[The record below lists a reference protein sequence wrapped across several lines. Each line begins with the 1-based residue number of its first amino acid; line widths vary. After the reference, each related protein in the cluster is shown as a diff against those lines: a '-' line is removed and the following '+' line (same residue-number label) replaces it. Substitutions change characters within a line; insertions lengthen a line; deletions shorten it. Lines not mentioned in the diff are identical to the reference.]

1 MRIYLAGKIE
11 KNGWR
16 QSVCSE
22 TDKTQGNDDALDFSC
37 AGRRPITEADSWP
50 VERGA
55 VLGEHDYTGPYFV
68 RCDHGCAHGDSLHGL
83 GRPNDGLVRDRK
95 NLIRLCLTAIRDSDL
110 VFAWITSQD
119 CYGTLVEL
127 GYAAALG
134 CKIAV
139 AVPKYLDD
147 LWFATET
154 AGYVV
159 CGEPSPAKALT
170 EAIAWA
176 RGSKVE
182 AL

>member
-16 QSVCSE
+16 QSVCNGAE
-22 TDKTQGNDDALDFSC
+22 KQHGDYGAFDFDC

-55 VLGEHDYTGPYFV
+55 VLGEHDYTGPYVV
-68 RCDHGCAHGDSLHGL
+68 RCDHGCAHGDSLHGI
-83 GRPNDGLVRDRK
+83 GRPSEGLVRDRK
-95 NLIRLCLTAIRDSDL
+95 NLIRLCLTAIRYSDL
-110 VFAWITSQD
+110 VFAWIYSQD

-127 GYAAALG
+127 GYAAAAG

-147 LWFATET
+147 LWFATEM
-154 AGYVV
+154 AGYII
-159 CGEPSPAKALT
+159 CGEPDPAKALT

-176 RGSKVE
+176 CGSKVE
-182 AL
+182 AV